1 MARLEPEE
9 RVLLNIGLVRTQMR
23 ASDPGAGRITTQFI
37 NEFAADDEDF
47 LPTLMN
53 VSLQACTCR
62 PALENHAFASET
74 V

>member
-1 MARLEPEE
+1 MARLDPEE

-23 ASDPGAGRITTQFI
+23 APDPGAGRIPTQFI
-37 NEFAADDEDF
+37 DEFAADDEDF

-53 VSLQACTCR
+53 VSLRACTCG
-62 PALENHAFASET
+62 PTLENHAFASET